1 MKIKVGLIQ
10 DFPIFFELDKTIDKM
25 EELVKKYSSE
35 GCQLIVFPES
45 FIPAYPRGFDFGAV
59 VGSRTTEGRR
69 LFQKFY
75 DNSLD
80 LKSAQMDRLERMAKE
95 HNVFIVAG
103 ATIKGKAN
111 GSLYCAMLYI
121 DPAKGMIGLHRKI
134 KPTGTERLIWA
145 EGDASDL
152 EAVDSSFGKLGGLI
166 CWENYMPFARMAM
179 YQQGVQ
185 IYIAPTADAREEWQ
199 ASMKHIAL
207 EGRCFVLACNQYAT
221 KSMYPE
227 TYQRYVTS
235 QNEDFCKG
243 GSVIIS
249 PLGKVIAGPL
259 FDRSGAVVAEIDTDE
274 ITQAKL
280 DFDVNGHYSRPDLFN
295 FEVNR

>member
-1 MKIKVGLIQ
+1 
-10 DFPIFFELDKTIDKM
+10 
-25 EELVKKYSSE
+25 
-35 GCQLIVFPES
+35 
-45 FIPAYPRGFDFGAV
+45 
-59 VGSRTTEGRR
+59 
-69 LFQKFY
+69 
-75 DNSLD
+75 
-80 LKSAQMDRLERMAKE
+80 
-95 HNVFIVAG
+95 
-103 ATIKGKAN
+103 
-111 GSLYCAMLYI
+111 
-121 DPAKGMIGLHRKI
+121 
-134 KPTGTERLIWA
+134 
-145 EGDASDL
+145 
-152 EAVDSSFGKLGGLI
+152 
-166 CWENYMPFARMAM
+166 MPFARMAM

-227 TYQRYVTS
+227 TYQKYVSS

-259 FDRSGAVVAEIDTDE
+259 FDTSGAVVAEIDTDE